1 MNISEKLALQ
11 FIKKHFDKFDT
22 SSEKTANAL
31 NSIDIVDF
39 MRLRDGSRVFVYFG
53 HALCVRLPKCLLPFS
68 SSKMRMLRKVRNEH
82 ISFDVDYEANSDWYL
97 VTQNRL
103 DVLEEIM
110 HNSGFDEVDV
120 KFFKKEDIVKQD
132 THGNELETVA
142 QNLLTLLTVYKSG
155 DNFYFNADEVKNLCK
170 NVDATYSDMLAKK
183 DKRLCKIDPKSIECS
198 IRLLEL
204 KQSVLTTTIESLNSL
219 FERLST
225 LLTQK

>member
-22 SSEKTANAL
+22 ASKKTANSL
-31 NSIDIVDF
+31 NSTDIVDF
-39 MRLRDGSRVFVYFG
+39 MCLRDGGRVFMYFG
-53 HALCVRLPKCLLPFS
+53 HALCVRLPNCLMPDS
-68 SSKMRMLRKVRNEH
+68 SSKFRMLCKVRNEH
-82 ISFDVDYEANSDWYL
+82 ISFEDYEANSNWYL

-132 THGNELETVA
+132 TRGNELETVA
-142 QNLLTLLTVYKSG
+142 QNLLTLLTVYKS
-155 DNFYFNADEVKNLCK
+155 DDSYYFNADEVRNLCK
-170 NVDATYSDMLAKK
+170 NVDITYSDRLAKK
-183 DKRLCKIDPKSIECS
+183 DEQLSKIDPKTIECNT
-198 IRLLEL
+198 RLLEL
-204 KQSVLTTTIESLNSL
+204 TQNMLSTTLASLNGL

-225 LLTQK
+225 LIVQK